1 MRRVTL
7 AVFAGAALMA
17 ALAQA
22 LPPAPPAAQ
31 AAPKPEPVACTF
43 AHPQYAGNCVETVT
57 PADKQTPVQACRVV
71 LGCLN
76 NAQCVKTY
84 CQSTTIRG
92 GWTLVS
98 PKEKEK
104 ER

>member
-1 MRRVTL
+1 MLAMFSGGALVVAAARV
-7 AVFAGAALMA
+7 APIAAP
-17 ALAQA
+17 Q
-22 LPPAPPAAQ
+22 AAQ
-31 AAPKPEPVACTF
+31 KPEPVACTF

-57 PADKQTPVQACRVV
+57 PEEKQTPVQACRVV
-71 LGCLN
+71 LSCLN